1 MALWG
6 NNDSVAYL
14 YQGAVG
20 GTVSV
25 NYSTKVVTGTG
36 TTFGSD
42 GYAKEGDVIRIGFR
56 GTGGTYFGD
65 ATITSIASTTS
76 LTIASTD
83 GLSGAAIANTSYW
96 VSELPQ
102 YTPQNPRYSEDP
114 TFNRETQGFKQI
126 FTGTASTFAGIGV
139 SVLPVN
145 LTQAEIDGNVAAGDF
160 ILVDG
165 ESIEITGIATANV
178 RVSGTQS
185 IGTTRYYVKAG
196 DDGLPALSANSAGSM
211 YRVFTGTGNTI
222 TQEVT
227 GVGGTFVDVSTPS
240 IVAVTNNTLLMFESS
255 TLSAIGIAQT
265 ISASIST
272 DAIYL
277 AAALVAPHGG
287 LGSSCPIF
295 RNGLL
300 SQAVAWRFNRCTL
313 TVSPLRSKMVN
324 PFPATMRPSDSR
336 TNNTIVGCGS
346 LRFLDFSFAARCLQ
360 PPRGVRR
367 VHINVTSPSVS
378 DFSQ

>member
-227 GVGGTFVDVSTPS
+227 GVAGTYVDVSTPS
-240 IVAVTNNTLLMFESS
+240 IVAVANNTLLMFESS

-272 DAIYL
+272 DASLVIQRPGGGYHSEVVAVNGSGL
-277 AAALVAPHGG
+277 STGTAYEVDHAGWVGVTSYIDAHGNLRVKKEVLVAMSGITTGPAGIAGTAGG
-287 LGSSCPIF
+287 AYPGGI
-295 RNGLL
+295 
-300 SQAVAWRFNRCTL
+300 
-313 TVSPLRSKMVN
+313 
-324 PFPATMRPSDSR
+324 
-336 TNNTIVGCGS
+336 S
-346 LRFLDFSFAARCLQ
+346 L
-360 PPRGVRR
+360 
-367 VHINVTSPSVS
+367 
-378 DFSQ
+378 

>member
-196 DDGLPALSANSAGSM
+196 DDGLPALSVNSAGLVVWGVRIVRSKTN
-211 YRVFTGTGNTI
+211 VITI
-222 TQEVT
+222 AAIILIPISPTQ
-227 GVGGTFVDVSTPS
+227 DNKIPD
-240 IVAVTNNTLLMFESS
+240 NNTPIIAEGTAAILPHFATWWIANPDFECARLLPKLTIKTNVKEATNASLISQSS
-255 TLSAIGIAQT
+255 I
-265 ISASIST
+265 
-272 DAIYL
+272 
-277 AAALVAPHGG
+277 
-287 LGSSCPIF
+287 
-295 RNGLL
+295 
-300 SQAVAWRFNRCTL
+300 
-313 TVSPLRSKMVN
+313 
-324 PFPATMRPSDSR
+324 
-336 TNNTIVGCGS
+336 
-346 LRFLDFSFAARCLQ
+346 
-360 PPRGVRR
+360 
-367 VHINVTSPSVS
+367 
-378 DFSQ
+378 